1 MTIKFLKTVLTTCR
15 YAMCI
20 SLTVLSVSGTASATL
35 IESIAALEE
44 GAMYR
49 VLFAT
54 STTTQAISS
63 DIAFYNSFVS
73 TAADSGSVTG
83 SLGLSWKALAS
94 TAADNVQDHTG
105 IQSSDDSLVT
115 MFNTLG
121 EVVAVS
127 GEDLW
132 DGDLNFAIGY
142 DVDGAA
148 ACVSASCATYTG
160 FDRAGMTYRR
170 NHTYL
175 GGQLGVIIGFNER
188 TDSGWANVGIYRL
201 QFPMDPFRLYAV
213 SSEVMK
219 TSTVVTEPGT
229 VILLSLGLAGLAFA
243 RYRKQY

>member
-1 MTIKFLKTVLTTCR
+1 MTFKFLKTVLTTCR

-105 IQSSDDSLVT
+105 IQNSDDSLVT

-142 DVDGAA
+142 DTDGAS
-148 ACVSASCATYTG
+148 ACITFFCATYTG
-160 FDRAGMTYRR
+160 FNRFGASSDP
-170 NHTYL
+170 L
-175 GGQLGVIIGFNER
+175 GSMDIHVGSNNAIDN
-188 TDSGWANVGIYRL
+188 TWALILSSLPTSN
-201 QFPMDPFRLYAV
+201 FSMYAV

-219 TSTVVTEPGT
+219 TSIVVTEPGT

>member
-54 STTTQAISS
+54 STTTQALSS

-105 IQSSDDSLVT
+105 IQISDDLLVII
-115 MFNTLG
+115 FNTLG

-127 GEDLW
+127 GKDLW
-132 DGDLNFAIGY
+132 SGSLNLAIRY
-142 DVDGAA
+142 DADGAPTCTTA
-148 ACVSASCATYTG
+148 ICGAWTG
-160 FDRAGMTYRR
+160 FDGNGNTVGALGTAQGVTAGYPMAP
-170 NHTYL
+170 
-175 GGQLGVIIGFNER
+175 I
-188 TDSGWANVGIYRL
+188 SMWARDFETVATEEKS
-201 QFPMDPFRLYAV
+201 MYAV
-213 SSEVMK
+213 SSKVMK
-219 TSTVVTEPGT
+219 TSIVVTEPGT

>member
-1 MTIKFLKTVLTTCR
+1 
-15 YAMCI
+15 MCI

-94 TAADNVQDHTG
+94 TAADNVRNHTG
-105 IQSSDDSLVT
+105 IQNSDDSLVT

-127 GEDLW
+127 GQDLW
-132 DGDLNFAIGY
+132 DGGLNAAIGY
-142 DVDGAA
+142 DANGAI
-148 ACVSASCATYTG
+148 ACTIRCGAWTG
-160 FDRAGMTYRR
+160 FRSGGDTASG
-170 NHTYL
+170 L
-175 GGQLGVIIGFNER
+175 GIAPETVG
-188 TDSGWANVGIYRL
+188 GWYTAVNNRWAYAFSARIHNSRS
-201 QFPMDPFRLYAV
+201 LYAV

-219 TSTVVTEPGT
+219 TSIVVTEPGT

>member
-105 IQSSDDSLVT
+105 IQNSDDSLVT

-132 DGDLNFAIGY
+132 DGGLNHAIGY
-142 DVDGAA
+142 NTYGDS
-148 ACVSASCATYTG
+148 ACVTSVCKTFTG
-160 FDRAGMTYRR
+160 FNQRGGTRDPLGNENIGGGSNDRVFGKWAR
-170 NHTYL
+170 NFVNQNSSFY
-175 GGQLGVIIGFNER
+175 
-188 TDSGWANVGIYRL
+188 S
-201 QFPMDPFRLYAV
+201 LYAV
-213 SSEVMK
+213 SAEVMK
-219 TSTVVTEPGT
+219 TSIVVTEPGT
-229 VILLSLGLAGLAFA
+229 IILLSLGLAGLAFA
-243 RYRKQY
+243 RYRKQS

>member
-54 STTTQAISS
+54 STTTQALSS

-105 IQSSDDSLVT
+105 IQNSDDSLVT

-127 GEDLW
+127 GKDLW
-132 DGDLNFAIGY
+132 NGSLNHAIGY
-142 DVDGAA
+142 NADGET
-148 ACVSASCATYTG
+148 ACRVGGDHFGCETWTG
-160 FDRAGMTYRR
+160 FYYSGETEKPLGNTEDIYFGMNDRLDFVWA
-170 NHTYL
+170 
-175 GGQLGVIIGFNER
+175 
-188 TDSGWANVGIYRL
+188 DS
-201 QFPMDPFRLYAV
+201 
-213 SSEVMK
+213 
-219 TSTVVTEPGT
+219 
-229 VILLSLGLAGLAFA
+229 
-243 RYRKQY
+243 

>member
-1 MTIKFLKTVLTTCR
+1 MTFKFLKTVLTTCR

-105 IQSSDDSLVT
+105 IQNSDDSLVT

-132 DGDLNFAIGY
+132 DGGLNHAIGY
-142 DVDGAA
+142 DADGAA
-148 ACVSASCATYTG
+148 ACLSFFCGTWTG
-160 FDRAGMTYRR
+160 FVDNGDTNGPLGTMSGVNGGSHNRVNSTWARVFNDRRAEHYYM
-170 NHTYL
+170 
-175 GGQLGVIIGFNER
+175 
-188 TDSGWANVGIYRL
+188 
-201 QFPMDPFRLYAV
+201 YAV

-219 TSTVVTEPGT
+219 TSIVVTEPGT

>member
-1 MTIKFLKTVLTTCR
+1 MTFKFLKTVLTTCR

-105 IQSSDDSLVT
+105 IQNSDDSLVT

-132 DGDLNFAIGY
+132 DGDLISPIGY
-142 DVDGAA
+142 DPDGM
-148 ACVSASCATYTG
+148 VSACNSLLFFCGTYTG
-160 FDRAGMTYRR
+160 FNISGTTTNPLGDSIVHAGSNDAIST
-170 NHTYL
+170 L
-175 GGQLGVIIGFNER
+175 
-188 TDSGWANVGIYRL
+188 WAETVVSPSNVSRS
-201 QFPMDPFRLYAV
+201 MYAV

-219 TSTVVTEPGT
+219 TSIVVTEPGT

>member
-1 MTIKFLKTVLTTCR
+1 MFKFTKTVLTTCR

-54 STTTQAISS
+54 KTTIQAFSP
-63 DIAFYNSFVS
+63 DIAFYNNFVS
-73 TAADSGSVTG
+73 YAADSGSVTG

-105 IQSSDDSLVT
+105 IENSDDSLVT

-127 GEDLW
+127 GKDLW
-132 DGDLNFAIGY
+132 NGSLNHAIGY
-142 DVDGAA
+142 DAHGWSVCPHIFIVG
-148 ACVSASCATYTG
+148 CQTWTG
-160 FDRAGMTYRR
+160 FRYSGDTYDPLGMATMVTYVR
-170 NHTYL
+170 NFPMH
-175 GGQLGVIIGFNER
+175 
-188 TDSGWANVGIYRL
+188 SGWATYGHDYANYNKG
-201 QFPMDPFRLYAV
+201 MYAV

-219 TSTVVTEPGT
+219 TSIVVTEPGT

-243 RYRKQY
+243 RYRKQS

>member
-1 MTIKFLKTVLTTCR
+1 MFKFTKTVLTTCR

-54 STTTQAISS
+54 STTTQALSS

-73 TAADSGSVTG
+73 TAADSGIVTG

-105 IQSSDDSLVT
+105 IENSDDSLVT

-127 GEDLW
+127 GKDLW
-132 DGDLNFAIGY
+132 NGSLNHAIGY
-142 DVDGAA
+142 DADGLSVCEDSSFD
-148 ACVSASCATYTG
+148 ACETWTGTWYNGSTYDPLGMAEMVTTG
-160 FDRAGMTYRR
+160 INSSVYAEWAIDRHDYALYNKGM
-170 NHTYL
+170 
-175 GGQLGVIIGFNER
+175 
-188 TDSGWANVGIYRL
+188 
-201 QFPMDPFRLYAV
+201 YAV

-219 TSTVVTEPGT
+219 TSIVVTEPGT

>member
-105 IQSSDDSLVT
+105 IQNSDDSLVT

-142 DVDGAA
+142 DTDGAS
-148 ACVSASCATYTG
+148 ACVTVLCITSTG
-160 FDRAGMTYRR
+160 FDSS
-170 NHTYL
+170 
-175 GGQLGVIIGFNER
+175 GVTVIYFGSFAVSSGISSSTG
-188 TDSGWANVGIYRL
+188 TGWAQT
-201 QFPMDPFRLYAV
+201 QFSDVSEFNSIYAV
-213 SSEVMK
+213 SNEVTK

-243 RYRKQY
+243 RYRKQS